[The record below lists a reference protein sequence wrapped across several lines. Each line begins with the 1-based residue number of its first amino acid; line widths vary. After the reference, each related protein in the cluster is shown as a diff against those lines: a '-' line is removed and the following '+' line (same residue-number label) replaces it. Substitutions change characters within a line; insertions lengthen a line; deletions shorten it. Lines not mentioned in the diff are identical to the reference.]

1 MGTGLALLWANP
13 ARPRGFLLQ
22 RSPVGETPE
31 GAQEAARTRAVGER
45 STEAW
50 RLRATC
56 RKPGGAWPKG
66 ARGNRSEKELVGKEV
81 RGERAGEVRARP
93 RAHVAGR
100 AVGVRRAGRP
110 VPPSC
115 SRTSPS
121 VSAAD
126 AFALPFRKETCR
138 SRVRL

>member
-13 ARPRGFLLQ
+13 AQPRGFLLQ

-93 RAHVAGR
+93 RAHVAGGGCQACR
-100 AVGVRRAGRP
+100 PPCSPLVLPDVPLGLSGR
-110 VPPSC
+110 
-115 SRTSPS
+115 
-121 VSAAD
+121 
-126 AFALPFRKETCR
+126 
-138 SRVRL
+138 RVRFTVP